1 MAREVHAERRPS
13 DVASTTAGR
22 LLVDVAREDLRNLRF
37 ANWAKQLAQTKKLST
52 MSFFI
57 GRDAVPARIRRLL
70 LHVLVGNPSETTFA
84 AAALLLGRVFDC
96 FPELRVLLVHGD
108 GCVPYQFG
116 RMDCGQAA
124 APPFARGVAKSELNR
139 YADYRYYDTVL
150 HDDLALRYL
159 IGRIGAN
166 HVALGSDFPFPLHD
180 DDPVSTVK
188 QQQLSQAEQRVV
200 CWETSAALLGA

>member
-1 MAREVHAERRPS
+1 VP
-13 DVASTTAGR
+13 
-22 LLVDVAREDLRNLRF
+22 REDLRNLRF
-37 ANWAKQLAQTKKLST
+37 ANWAKQLAQAKKLST

-57 GRDAVPARIRRLL
+57 GRGAVPVRIRRLFL
-70 LHVLVGNPSETTFA
+70 YIFVGNPSETTFA
-84 AAALLLGRVFDC
+84 APALLLGGVFDC
-96 FPELRVLLVHGD
+96 FPKLRVLLVHGD

-116 RMDCGQAA
+116 RMDRGQAA

-139 YADYRYYDTVL
+139 YVYNLYYDTVL

-159 IGRIGAN
+159 IYRVGAN
-166 HVALGSDFPFPLHD
+166 YVAVRSNFPFPLRH

-188 QQQLSQAEQRVV
+188 RQQLSQAEQRVV